1 MKYVLVDVDKAEYQ
15 GRNWKTLGDFG
26 KRKYENLLVLKAKE
40 PIKIGDKVQYKSW
53 AVDIVTVE
61 GKRYYYLNQDTK
73 GLCSVIT

>member
-40 PIKIGDKVQYKSW
+40 PIKIRYVQTIKS
-53 AVDIVTVE
+53 E
-61 GKRYYYLNQDTK
+61 
-73 GLCSVIT
+73 SVN